1 MSSPFS
7 TVCQAFG
14 RRAEKH
20 EHKEAFSRQS
30 SIPRTSANPTGF
42 CKMLAL
48 HKQLEDAECFKAI
61 TRAKVLVYFTGLTYA
76 CLHFLLKTD
85 GFWLLQITEFL
96 YYFHAATL

>member
-20 EHKEAFSRQS
+20 EHEEAFSRQS
-30 SIPRTSANPTGF
+30 SIPRTSANPMGF

-48 HKQLEDAECFKAI
+48 HKQLEGAECFKTI
-61 TRAKVLVYFTGLTYA
+61 TRAKVVVYFTGLTSA
-76 CLHFLLKTD
+76 CFHFLLKTD
-85 GFWLLQITEFL
+85 GFRLLQITESL